1 MHRRTTQGN
10 QCETGLSPAPHIAP
24 NARLESRG
32 NEFFLWLSLTFLT
45 QILTSISSPLLQVCF
60 LLWFPAGPPAC
71 AASTLQGQQY
81 SCNTGPFTRNET
93 LMESS
98 GFVLKV
104 GGTQNSITYQIK
116 RFQNILQIETTLPLS
131 LSSACSSGSGGG
143 GSGCPPP
150 ILQPSPLTMS

>member
-1 MHRRTTQGN
+1 
-10 QCETGLSPAPHIAP
+10 
-24 NARLESRG
+24 
-32 NEFFLWLSLTFLT
+32 
-45 QILTSISSPLLQVCF
+45 
-60 LLWFPAGPPAC
+60 
-71 AASTLQGQQY
+71 
-81 SCNTGPFTRNET
+81 
-93 LMESS
+93 MESS